1 MIDYSSV
8 KKILESKNFHSNK
21 TTTIS
26 LSKFKNL
33 FKREKITVEVN
44 WEIGGYITKVELT
57 INNTKESVFNID
69 NFFLNELDKII
80 KEDFIKVYHG
90 TPFKESAEGITE
102 SGLKF
107 DNNFKVV
114 GGHLSKPIDGRV
126 YVSKKIWNSIRYSFM
141 QPGYL
146 EESWS
151 KFLTKEPFGYV
162 FEFVINKKDLLPDED
177 EIGAGV
183 YSLLKEGENLFYKK
197 YLKNINEKLKKE
209 VSEGNF
215 KAFSEIG
222 KIIEPQLSLEDKN
235 KVLESSIA
243 VSLNKTLKYN
253 NHYKVLKPKEK
264 FPFKKEED
272 YINYFKKQK
281 YA

>member
-8 KKILESKNFHSNK
+8 KKILESKKFHSKK
-21 TTTIS
+21 TTAIS
-26 LSKFKNL
+26 LNKFKNL
-33 FKREKITVEVN
+33 FKREGIAIEIN
-44 WEIGGYITKVELT
+44 WEMGGFITEVELT
-57 INNTKESVFNID
+57 INNLKESVFNVD
-69 NFFLNELDKII
+69 NFFLHELDKII
-80 KEDFIKVYHG
+80 KNDFIKVYHG
-90 TPFKESAEGITE
+90 TPFKESAKGIRE

-107 DNNFKVV
+107 DNNFKAV
-114 GGHLSKPIDGRV
+114 GGYLSKPIDGRV

-146 EESWS
+146 DENWS
-151 KFLTKEPFGYV
+151 QFLIKEPFGYV

-177 EIGAGV
+177 EIGAGIC
-183 YSLLKEGENLFYKK
+183 SFLKEGENLFYKK

-209 VSEGNF
+209 VSEGDF

-222 KIIEPQLSLEDKN
+222 KIIEPQLSLEDKD
-235 KVLESSIA
+235 KVLENSLA

-264 FPFKKEED
+264 FSFNKEED